1 MKVQKQEILKRLEQ
15 AYQGA
20 VPALHFANPFEL
32 LVATILSAQCT
43 DARVNQ
49 VTKYLFLKYKNARE
63 LAAADFEELCE
74 DIHSCGCYRV
84 KAKNLMGM
92 AKILE
97 EKYGGE
103 VPADMD
109 KLTEL
114 PGVGRKTANVVL
126 SNAFGIPGFAV
137 DTHVFRV
144 SNRLGLA
151 QAEDVRKTEEQ
162 MCALIPEEKWG
173 QAHHWLIY
181 HGRQICHARKPACS
195 DCFLNDL
202 CPSAAALSSKSSGEE
217 KKTEVARV
225 SGGKKKNAKPAK

>member
-1 MKVQKQEILKRLEQ
+1 M
-15 AYQGA
+15 
-20 VPALHFANPFEL
+20 
-32 LVATILSAQCT
+32 ATILSAQCT

-84 KAKNLMGM
+84 KAKNLIGM

-162 MCALIPEEKWG
+162 MCALIPEEKLGAGTPLAYLSW
-173 QAHHWLIY
+173 QADMPCAQARLFRLFFKRSLP
-181 HGRQICHARKPACS
+181 GCSSALLQIERGGEKNRGGASIRWEKEKCKA
-195 DCFLNDL
+195 
-202 CPSAAALSSKSSGEE
+202 SK
-217 KKTEVARV
+217 V
-225 SGGKKKNAKPAK
+225 GGKKDSCAQNAF